1 MVCLESWQ
9 IVEWAVSQPQ
19 ECFYVELLL
28 SFGSAFNVS
37 FVARTFAQSTFA
49 LDENEKHVHN
59 RFQRRYLLH
68 IIIITNRAISYVG
81 FFLLLLHSMAPIQW
95 WCLFDWQFWAFF
107 ALFFLTSAYSFSVV
121 TSSNAATT
129 QHQNRILWSHL
140 FLHNARMILTVYL
153 LRPHNFCVRF
163 V

>member
-81 FFLLLLHSMAPIQW
+81 FFLLLLLSMAPIQW

-107 ALFFLTSAYSFSVV
+107 ALFFLL
-121 TSSNAATT
+121 
-129 QHQNRILWSHL
+129 RLILFPWWRL
-140 FLHNARMILTVYL
+140 QTRRPLNIKTV
-153 LRPHNFCVRF
+153 FCGRTYF
-163 V
+163 CIMRAWF

>member
-49 LDENEKHVHN
+49 LDENEKHVHI

-68 IIIITNRAISYVG
+68 TIIITNRAISYVG
-81 FFLLLLHSMAPIQW
+81 FFSSSSFYGTDSMVVFVWLAI
-95 WCLFDWQFWAFF
+95 LSFF
-107 ALFFLTSAYSFSVV
+107 RPFFLL
-121 TSSNAATT
+121 
-129 QHQNRILWSHL
+129 RLILFPWWRL
-140 FLHNARMILTVYL
+140 QTRRPLNIKTVFCGRTYFLHNARMILTVYL

>member
-49 LDENEKHVHN
+49 LDENEKHVHI
-59 RFQRRYLLH
+59 RFQRRYLLPSLLH
-68 IIIITNRAISYVG
+68 IIIITNRG
-81 FFLLLLHSMAPIQW
+81 HFLCWFFLFFFFLWHRFNGGV
-95 WCLFDWQFWAFF
+95 CLIGNFELFSPFF
-107 ALFFLTSAYSFSVV
+107 SYFGLFFFRGDVFKRGDHSTSKPYFVV
-121 TSSNAATT
+121 AL
-129 QHQNRILWSHL
+129 I
-140 FLHNARMILTVYL
+140 
-153 LRPHNFCVRF
+153 FCIMRAWF
-163 V
+163 